1 MVPLFS
7 TQHLK
12 GNTGCFFK
20 NFDRKKR
27 NGYNLGWK
35 SSMSKV
41 IGHCGGDEKTNHHA
55 ELTESN
61 AKITTTNLKCLS

>member
-1 MVPLFS
+1 
-7 TQHLK
+7 
-12 GNTGCFFK
+12 
-20 NFDRKKR
+20 
-27 NGYNLGWK
+27 
-35 SSMSKV
+35 MSKV